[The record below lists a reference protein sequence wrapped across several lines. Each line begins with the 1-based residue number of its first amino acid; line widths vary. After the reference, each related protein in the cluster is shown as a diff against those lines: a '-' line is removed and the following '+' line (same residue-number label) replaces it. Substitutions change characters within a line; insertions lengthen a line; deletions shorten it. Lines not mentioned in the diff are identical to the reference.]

1 MAAGSTRACD
11 RIGPMEEGE
20 GGGGRDRTFLGQLLF
35 HPGSLAR
42 RVVRPGIVLGIGQS
56 RFSVSRDPWR
66 CAEFDISREGN
77 RPESSFPRDKPG
89 PLFTGRHF
97 PPLVLRDSK
106 RKKLQNYSNRSCR
119 SFLPIFHPILIRVA
133 LAARMKACFAYVYHD
148 GR

>member
-20 GGGGRDRTFLGQLLF
+20 GGG
-35 HPGSLAR
+35 A
-42 RVVRPGIVLGIGQS
+42 GIG
-56 RFSVSRDPWR
+56 RFSASFFSIPDHWLDESCVRGSFWVSAKVDSRYRETRGVARNSIFPGKEIGPSR
-66 CAEFDISREGN
+66 VSPETNRVHFSPVATFHHLSCAILKE
-77 RPESSFPRDKPG
+77 
-89 PLFTGRHF
+89 
-97 PPLVLRDSK
+97 
-106 RKKLQNYSNRSCR
+106 KKLQNYSNRSCR